1 MVNLVVSEEPSAV
14 KSESGQTPTSPGR
27 NHLRRKRWIVGIT
40 FLSLLLILA
49 TDALYRFLEGQPGP
63 VTHLTGSGEA
73 IQLNSARQ
81 IQFAGMV
88 REEIRNV
95 KVGATSQIAEQIER
109 RIDASFDQLQ
119 QGVDGYLEWY
129 FSAQGSY
136 SRLYVAIT
144 GDLAEWGANKI
155 RERLMDESGYTDSI
169 ESLANEYP
177 DIQNR
182 IFLNE
187 LDRFQVMVD
196 DYLNTYGAEIEMNSV
211 NPDIPFMDFT
221 NITQG
226 PGVALELDRLAT
238 SASIG
243 QNAAIGGFAVAL
255 VRYGGVKAA
264 RLFVRQFIAR
274 AAAQGARAAV
284 TGATTAAATAFT
296 GPFAVGAGVLTAS
309 ASAAAFVTT
318 EYIALNAQETLHRP
332 KMEQDIREFIELKR
346 DETKMA
352 YRLASGVAVDRIL
365 ESILADI
372 AEREEQQKLDKCYRV
387 FSGADC

>member
-1 MVNLVVSEEPSAV
+1 MVNLVVSEEPNAV
-14 KSESGQTPTSPGR
+14 KSESGQTSTSPGR
-27 NHLRRKRWIVGIT
+27 NNLRSTRWIVGII
-40 FLSLLLILA
+40 FVSLLMILA

-196 DYLNTYGAEIEMNSV
+196 DYLNTYGAEIEMDSV
-211 NPDIPFMDFT
+211 DPDVPFMDFT

-264 RLFVRQFIAR
+264 SLFVRQFIAR

-309 ASAAAFVTT
+309 ASAAAFVAT

-372 AEREEQQKLDKCYRV
+372 ADREGQQKLDKCYRV

>member
-1 MVNLVVSEEPSAV
+1 MVNLVVSEEPNAV
-14 KSESGQTPTSPGR
+14 KSESGQTSTSPGR
-27 NHLRRKRWIVGIT
+27 NNLRSTRWIVGII
-40 FLSLLLILA
+40 FVSLLMILA
-49 TDALYRFLEGQPGP
+49 TDALYRLLEGQSGP
-63 VTHLTGSGEA
+63 VAHLTGSGEV

-81 IQFAGMV
+81 KQFAGMV
-88 REEIRNV
+88 GEEIRNV
-95 KVGATSQIAEQIER
+95 KVGATSQITEQIER

-211 NPDIPFMDFT
+211 NSDIPFMDFT

-255 VRYGGVKAA
+255 VQYGGVKAA
-264 RLFVRQFIAR
+264 SLFVRQFISR

-284 TGATTAAATAFT
+284 TGATTAAASAFT
-296 GPFAVGAGVLTAS
+296 GPFAVGVGVLTAS
-309 ASAAAFVTT
+309 ASAAAFVAT
-318 EYIALNAQETLHRP
+318 EYIA
-332 KMEQDIREFIELKR
+332 D
-346 DETKMA
+346 
-352 YRLASGVAVDRIL
+352 
-365 ESILADI
+365 
-372 AEREEQQKLDKCYRV
+372 
-387 FSGADC
+387 